1 MKKTSR
7 MRSLYNN
14 KIFWMVISL
23 LASLAIWVYIT
34 SVDSDEYKQSFRGVR
49 VELVGEDV
57 LRQSKGLVI
66 TDLDTNSVTVELV
79 GPRRI
84 IASLDSADIV
94 AQVDVSKL
102 SQAAYTSLQYSLV
115 FPDRTDSAS
124 IQASK
129 KSPDTVNFMVS
140 AQTSK
145 TIQVRGSFEGQ
156 LAEGYTAEIPVFE
169 PSTITISGPDAY
181 ISNVSYAWVTFGKDG
196 VDSTYSVETGFVLLD
211 KDGEECATTGIS
223 CSTDVV
229 KATLPRLAKKEVP
242 LNVDLIEG
250 AGATSKNTK
259 VKIEPETITLAG
271 DSALMAGLNKI
282 TVATIDLTDFGLS
295 FTDTFTIPLSDEVKN
310 LTGVTEAT
318 VTVEV
323 VGLETRTFTV
333 KNISC
338 TNVSDGYEAEI
349 ISESITVTLRGTAE
363 QLDQVKT
370 ENLRAVAD
378 LVDYKGSTG
387 AYMPE
392 VKIHVDGFPEVGAI
406 GKNNIS
412 IEIRKA

>member
-181 ISNVSYAWVTFGKDG
+181 ISNVFYAWVTFGKDG

-229 KATLPRLAKKEVP
+229 KATLPLLAKKEVP

>member
-229 KATLPRLAKKEVP
+229 KATLPLLAKKEVP

-259 VKIEPETITLAG
+259 VKIEPETIILAG

>member
-49 VELVGEDV
+49 VQLVGEDV

-229 KATLPRLAKKEVP
+229 KATLPLLAKKEVP

>member
-14 KIFWMVISL
+14 KIFWMFISL
-23 LASLAIWVYIT
+23 LSSLAIWVYIT

-229 KATLPRLAKKEVP
+229 KATLPLLAKKEVP

>member
-7 MRSLYNN
+7 MRNLYNN
-14 KIFWMVISL
+14 RIFWMVISL

-34 SVDSDEYKQSFRGVR
+34 SVDSDEYKQTFRGVR

-57 LRQSKGLVI
+57 LRDSKGLVV

-79 GPRRI
+79 GPRRV
-84 IASLDSADIV
+84 IASLDADNIV

-102 SQAAYTSLQYSLV
+102 SQAAYTSLQYTLS
-115 FPDRTDSAS
+115 FPDKTDTGS
-124 IQASK
+124 IQTAR
-129 KSPDTVNFMVS
+129 KSPETVNFMVS

-169 PSTITISGPDAY
+169 PSTITIYGPEAY
-181 ISNVSYAWVTFGKDG
+181 IKNVSYAWVTFGKEN
-196 VDSTYSVETGFVLLD
+196 VDSTYSVETGYTLMNEN
-211 KDGEECATTGIS
+211 GEECSTTGIT

-229 KATLPRLAKKEVP
+229 KATLPLLTKKEV
-242 LNVDLIEG
+242 LLSVDLIEG

-259 VKIEPETITLAG
+259 VTIEPESITLAG
-271 DSALMAGLNKI
+271 DSSILDGLNKI
-282 TVATIDLTDFGLS
+282 TIATIDLTDFGRS
-295 FTDTFTIPLSDEVKN
+295 FTDTFTIPLNDEIRN
-310 LTGVTEAT
+310 LTGVSEAT

-323 VGLETRTFTV
+323 VGLETRSFTV
-333 KNISC
+333 KNIRC
-338 TNVSDGYEAEI
+338 INVAEGYAADI
-349 ISESITVTLRGTAE
+349 ISESITVTLRGPAE
-363 QLDQVKT
+363 QLDQVQT
-370 ENLRAVAD
+370 ENLQAVAD

-392 VKIHVDGFPEVGAI
+392 VKIYVDGFTDVGAI
-406 GKNNIS
+406 GENNIS

>member
-7 MRSLYNN
+7 MRNLYNN
-14 KIFWMVISL
+14 RIFWMVISL

-34 SVDSDEYKQSFRGVR
+34 SVDSDEYKQTFRGVR

-57 LRQSKGLVI
+57 LRDSKGLVV

-79 GPRRI
+79 GPRRVI
-84 IASLDSADIV
+84 TSLDADNIV

-102 SQAAYTSLQYSLV
+102 SQAAYTSLQYTLS
-115 FPDRTDSAS
+115 FPDKTDTGS
-124 IQASK
+124 IQTAR
-129 KSPDTVNFMVS
+129 KSPETVNFMVS

-169 PSTITISGPDAY
+169 PSTITIYGPEAY
-181 ISNVSYAWVTFGKDG
+181 IKNVSYAWVTFGKEN
-196 VDSTYSVETGFVLLD
+196 VDSTYSVETGYTLMNEN
-211 KDGEECATTGIS
+211 GEECSTTGIT

-229 KATLPRLAKKEVP
+229 KATLPLLTKKEV
-242 LNVDLIEG
+242 LLSVDLIEG

-259 VKIEPETITLAG
+259 VTIEPESITLAG
-271 DSALMAGLNKI
+271 DSSILDGLNKI
-282 TVATIDLTDFGLS
+282 TIATIDLTDFGRS
-295 FTDTFTIPLSDEVKN
+295 FTDTFTIPLNDEIRN
-310 LTGVTEAT
+310 LTGVSEAT

-323 VGLETRTFTV
+323 VGLETRSFTV
-333 KNISC
+333 KNIRC
-338 TNVSDGYEAEI
+338 INVAEGYAADI
-349 ISESITVTLRGTAE
+349 ISESITVTLRGPAE
-363 QLDQVKT
+363 QLDQVQT
-370 ENLRAVAD
+370 ENLQAVAD

-392 VKIHVDGFPEVGAI
+392 VKIYVDGFTDVGAI
-406 GKNNIS
+406 GENNIS

>member
-84 IASLDSADIV
+84 IASRDSADIV

-156 LAEGYTAEIPVFE
+156 LAEGYTAEIPGFE

-229 KATLPRLAKKEVP
+229 KATLPLLAKKEVP

>member
-57 LRQSKGLVI
+57 LHQSKGLVI

-229 KATLPRLAKKEVP
+229 KATLPLLAKKEVP

>member
-94 AQVDVSKL
+94 AHVDVSKL

-229 KATLPRLAKKEVP
+229 KATLPLLAKKEVP

>member
-229 KATLPRLAKKEVP
+229 KATLPLLAKKEVP

-406 GKNNIS
+406 GENNIS

>member
-229 KATLPRLAKKEVP
+229 KATLPLLAKKEVP

-412 IEIRKA
+412 IEIRKV

>member
-1 MKKTSR
+1 
-7 MRSLYNN
+7 
-14 KIFWMVISL
+14 
-23 LASLAIWVYIT
+23 
-34 SVDSDEYKQSFRGVR
+34 
-49 VELVGEDV
+49 
-57 LRQSKGLVI
+57 
-66 TDLDTNSVTVELV
+66 
-79 GPRRI
+79 
-84 IASLDSADIV
+84 
-94 AQVDVSKL
+94 
-102 SQAAYTSLQYSLV
+102 
-115 FPDRTDSAS
+115 
-124 IQASK
+124 
-129 KSPDTVNFMVS
+129 MVS

-229 KATLPRLAKKEVP
+229 KATLPLLAKKEVP

>member
-1 MKKTSR
+1 MSQVTKRALEQSLKNLLLKK
-7 MRSLYNN
+7 
-14 KIFWMVISL
+14 
-23 LASLAIWVYIT
+23 
-34 SVDSDEYKQSFRGVR
+34 
-49 VELVGEDV
+49 
-57 LRQSKGLVI
+57 
-66 TDLDTNSVTVELV
+66 
-79 GPRRI
+79 P
-84 IASLDSADIV
+84 
-94 AQVDVSKL
+94 
-102 SQAAYTSLQYSLV
+102 
-115 FPDRTDSAS
+115 
-124 IQASK
+124 
-129 KSPDTVNFMVS
+129 
-140 AQTSK
+140 
-145 TIQVRGSFEGQ
+145 
-156 LAEGYTAEIPVFE
+156 
-169 PSTITISGPDAY
+169 
-181 ISNVSYAWVTFGKDG
+181 
-196 VDSTYSVETGFVLLD
+196 
-211 KDGEECATTGIS
+211 
-223 CSTDVV
+223 
-229 KATLPRLAKKEVP
+229 
-242 LNVDLIEG
+242 
-250 AGATSKNTK
+250 
-259 VKIEPETITLAG
+259 
-271 DSALMAGLNKI
+271 LNKI

>member
-229 KATLPRLAKKEVP
+229 KATLPLLAKKEVP

-295 FTDTFTIPLSDEVKN
+295 FTDTFIIPLSDEVKN

>member
-229 KATLPRLAKKEVP
+229 KATLPLLAKKEVP

-271 DSALMAGLNKI
+271 DSALMAELNKI

>member
-1 MKKTSR
+1 
-7 MRSLYNN
+7 
-14 KIFWMVISL
+14 MVISL

-115 FPDRTDSAS
+115 FPNRTDSAS

-229 KATLPRLAKKEVP
+229 KATLPLLAKKEVP

>member
-229 KATLPRLAKKEVP
+229 KATLPLLAKKEVP

-363 QLDQVKT
+363 QLNQVKT

>member
-156 LAEGYTAEIPVFE
+156 LEEGYTAEIPVFE

-229 KATLPRLAKKEVP
+229 KATLPLLAKKEVP

>member
-229 KATLPRLAKKEVP
+229 KATLPLLAKKEVP

-323 VGLETRTFTV
+323 VGLETITFTV

-406 GKNNIS
+406 GENNIS

>member
-229 KATLPRLAKKEVP
+229 KATLPLLAKKEVP

-363 QLDQVKT
+363 QLNQVKT

-406 GKNNIS
+406 GENNIS